1 MRSIALRGCAAA
13 VLLALPSVAPG
24 EAAAPMTADEAAL
37 MHAEAM
43 QDRWQGRRSYLYD
56 DGYGPGTETVG
67 GRPSDPQACVDDAMR
82 LRRSDGSTVVRH
94 VRRCR

>member
-1 MRSIALRGCAAA
+1 MRAIVLRGCAAA

-24 EAAAPMTADEAAL
+24 HAAAPMTADEAAL

-56 DGYGPGTETVG
+56 DEYRPGTETVG
-67 GRPSDPQACVDDAMR
+67 KRPSNPESCGDDAVR

-94 VRRCR
+94 LRRCR